1 MKITV
6 VTPRFTIAG
15 VPLAQ
20 QRFARALAAQGYDVD
35 LIIGYIEPGN
45 ELQKLKDINIIDL
58 NKTSAKKM
66 FWPLVKY
73 FFIQKPQVVFSAE
86 DHLNI
91 IVLLASIFSLSKAK
105 ISCSSR
111 VTPFDTYS
119 NILFSKG
126 WILKQ
131 FTKSLMWK
139 ATVLSCVSRDMVEQY
154 REVFSNSPHICIYNI
169 IDDIESR
176 KKMHYPQ
183 KHPWLNN
190 KKCPVIIG
198 AGKLAEWKGF
208 DNLINAVAE
217 CKKTIDVKLIIL
229 GDGPLKMRLNSQ
241 IKELNLE
248 DSIELAGYVDN
259 PLNFYFNADVF
270 VLSSRVEGLPNVLVE
285 AMMCGCTP
293 VSTDCPTG
301 PRELLQDGKYG
312 YIVPVD
318 EHKKLA
324 KAIISAI
331 DTPIE
336 QEKLQEAV
344 KPFKEKTVI
353 KSHFDALGLTKDS
366 NLY

>member
-1 MKITV
+1 MKLTV

-20 QRFARALAAQGYDVD
+20 QRFARALAAQGHDVD
-35 LIIGYIEPGN
+35 LIIGHIETRN
-45 ELQKLKDINIIDL
+45 EMQEFKGINIIHL
-58 NKTSAKKM
+58 NKSSVRKM

-73 FFIQKPQVVFSAE
+73 LFTQRPQVVFSAE

-91 IVLLASIFSLSKAK
+91 VVLLASIFSFSKAK
-105 ISCSSR
+105 ISGSSR

-119 NILFSKG
+119 KSLFSKG

-131 FTKSLMWK
+131 FSKLLMWK
-139 ATVLSCVSRDMVEQY
+139 ATVLSCVSKDMVSQY
-154 REVFSNSPHICIYNI
+154 KVVFPNSPHICIYNI
-169 IDDIESR
+169 VDDVQSR
-176 KKMHYPQ
+176 KEMHYPQ
-183 KHPWLNN
+183 SHPWLNN

-198 AGKLAEWKGF
+198 AGKLATWKGF
-208 DNLINAVAE
+208 DNLINAFAE
-217 CKKTIDVKLIIL
+217 CKKSINMKLIIL
-229 GDGPLKMRLNSQ
+229 GDGPLKSKLNSQ
-241 IKELNLE
+241 IQELNLE
-248 DSIELAGYVDN
+248 DSIELTGYVDN
-259 PLNFYFNADVF
+259 PLNYYSNADVF

-318 EHKKLA
+318 DYKKLA
-324 KAIISAI
+324 KAIINAI
-331 DTPIE
+331 KTPIE
-336 QEKLQEAV
+336 KERLQEAV
-344 KPFKEKTVI
+344 KPFEEKTVI
-353 KSHFDALGLTKDS
+353 ESHFTALGINPDS

>member
-1 MKITV
+1 MKLTV
-6 VTPRFTIAG
+6 ITPRFTIAG

-20 QRFARALAAQGYDVD
+20 LRFARALAAKGHDVD

-45 ELQKLKDINIIDL
+45 KIPNCQNINIIDF
-58 NKTSAKKM
+58 NKKSVRGM
-66 FWPLVKY
+66 LLPLIKY
-73 FFIQKPQVVFSAE
+73 FFISRPQVVFSAE

-91 IVLLASIFSLSKAK
+91 VVIMASIFSFSKAK
-105 ISCSSR
+105 ISGSSR

-119 NILFSKG
+119 NILLSKG

-131 FTKSLMWK
+131 FSKLLIK
-139 ATVLSCVSRDMVEQY
+139 RADVLSCVSKDMVVQY
-154 REVFSNSPHICIYNI
+154 KKVFPNSPHICIYNI
-169 IDDIESR
+169 VDDIESR
-176 KKMHYPQ
+176 KKMDEHQ
-183 KHPWLNN
+183 SHSWLID

-208 DNLINAVAE
+208 DNLINAIAE
-217 CKKTIDVKLIIL
+217 CKKSLNIKLIIL
-229 GDGPLKMRLNSQ
+229 GDGPLKEALLSQ

-248 DSIELAGYVDN
+248 DSIELKGFVEN
-259 PLNFYFNADVF
+259 PFNYYSHADVF

-318 EHKKLA
+318 DHVRLA
-324 KAIISAI
+324 EAINRAI
-331 DTPIE
+331 DEPIDYD
-336 QEKLQEAV
+336 KLQEAV
-344 KPFKEKTVI
+344 KPFEEKAVI
-353 KSHFDALGLTKDS
+353 ENHFNALGINTDS